1 MYWFLSIVLSA
12 IGGLVLFMLGP
23 LVGGIIAFGIV
34 VGCLFRGL
42 YLLNEIHKKVVIIS
56 PKKDQVQLAYDQ
68 YIESRETYVKSG
80 R

>member
-1 MYWFLSIVLSA
+1 MYWFSSIVLSA

-34 VGCLFRGL
+34 IGCLFRGL
-42 YLLNEIHKKVVIIS
+42 YLLNEIHKKIVINS

-68 YIESRETYVKSG
+68 YIESREAYVKN
-80 R
+80 RR